1 MKKNAKN
8 KNPSQFL
15 VNGVHKLNPAY
26 RLYPNSGS
34 YFRKKSVP
42 ARYYPAKYMLQKYEF
57 YVLFLYPSKNGVK
70 SRVSAGNGFDD
81 DAQNL
86 LENFE
91 LRGHPSEK

>member
-1 MKKNAKN
+1 
-8 KNPSQFL
+8 
-15 VNGVHKLNPAY
+15 
-26 RLYPNSGS
+26 
-34 YFRKKSVP
+34 
-42 ARYYPAKYMLQKYEF
+42 MLQKYEF